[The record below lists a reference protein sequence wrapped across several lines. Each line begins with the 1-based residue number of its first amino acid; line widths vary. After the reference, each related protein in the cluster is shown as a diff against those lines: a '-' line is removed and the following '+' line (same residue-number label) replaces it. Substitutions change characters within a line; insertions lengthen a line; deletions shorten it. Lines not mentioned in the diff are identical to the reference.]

1 MYGKMKNAYNVM
13 LNQTNKIWSMV
24 IITTIYVH
32 VWVRTERKYV
42 YLKLIISLKKWII
55 TLKDLANA
63 ILLFSILRSLI

>member
-42 YLKLIISLKKWII
+42 YLKLIISLKK
-55 TLKDLANA
+55 
-63 ILLFSILRSLI
+63 